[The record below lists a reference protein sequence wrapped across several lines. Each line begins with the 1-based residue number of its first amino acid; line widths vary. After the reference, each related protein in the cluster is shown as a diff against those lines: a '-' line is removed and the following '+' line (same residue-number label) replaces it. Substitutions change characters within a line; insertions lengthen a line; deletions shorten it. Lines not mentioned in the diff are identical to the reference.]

1 MISTMKTMF
10 QGWFRAVSTGVCPYH
25 QKSDFLSIRWTMRTV
40 LLLRSQDIGLFL
52 SLLGCIPLK
61 EIPSMDHDIR
71 HLGAIGDGRTKAT
84 AIIQR
89 AIDDASNQ
97 GGGRVVVPSGTYLTG
112 SVHLKSRVTLH
123 LEAGAVL
130 RGSSDLADYAI
141 DADQDYAPGVIG
153 PVLIFAKGCDR
164 VGISGTG
171 VIDGDGNSFP
181 KKMDSPRPVLVR
193 FRDCTQVRVR
203 DVTLRDGASWTI
215 HAIGCRQVRYEDLT
229 IHSVLQP
236 TNDGLDIDG
245 CEEVFVRGCSI
256 TTSDDA
262 ISLKA
267 TRIGYP
273 CRDVLISDCRLSSY
287 CQAIRVGPE
296 TLADIHRV
304 TATNCV
310 IVDTGMGGI
319 CVQAAHGGSIYD
331 LIFNGIVMD
340 MVSNPISVRLG
351 GWREGDANVKVWFL
365 DDQHWQR
372 GQIHDVLFANIR
384 ARIPKRYLEGT
395 PKESYTFKENEK
407 TCISV
412 TGTTSTR
419 PQRITFN
426 QVEVTCPGGGTSAD
440 ANRIIPDLDRQYPT
454 PFMFGVPPAYG
465 LFARH
470 VDDLVL
476 KEVRF
481 LLDSPDARPAAICDD
496 VQRGPP

>member
-1 MISTMKTMF
+1 MDDTPQQQNVNVRSC
-10 QGWFRAVSTGVCPYH
+10 GAV
-25 QKSDFLSIRWTMRTV
+25 
-40 LLLRSQDIGLFL
+40 
-52 SLLGCIPLK
+52 
-61 EIPSMDHDIR
+61 
-71 HLGAIGDGRTKAT
+71 GDGRTLDTVA
-84 AIIQR
+84 IQR
-89 AIDDASNQ
+89 AVDHCAGQ
-97 GGGRVVVPSGTYLTG
+97 GGGRVVLPSGTWLTG
-112 SVHLKSRVTLH
+112 TVHLKSHVILH

-130 RGSSDLADYAI
+130 RGSPDLADYAI
-141 DADQDYAPGVIG
+141 DAEQDYAPGIIG
-153 PVLIFAKGCDR
+153 PVLIFAKGCER
-164 VGISGTG
+164 TGITGTG

-193 FRDCTQVRVR
+193 FRDCIQVRVR

-215 HAIGCRQVRYEDLT
+215 HAIGCRQVHYQDLT

-262 ISLKA
+262 IALKA
-267 TRIGYP
+267 TRTGHS

-304 TATNCV
+304 TATNCI

-319 CVQAAHGGSIYD
+319 CVQAAHGGSIHD
-331 LIFNGIVMD
+331 LIFNGFVMD
-340 MVSNPISVRLG
+340 RVSNPISVRLG
-351 GWREGDANVKVWFL
+351 GWRDGDENVKPWFL
-365 DDQHWQR
+365 DDHRWQEGR
-372 GQIHDVLFANIR
+372 VNDVLFANIR
-384 ARIPKRYLEGT
+384 ARVPSRYLEGT
-395 PKESYTFKENEK
+395 PKESHTFKNNEK
-407 TCISV
+407 TCITV
-412 TGTTSTR
+412 TGTTATR

-426 QVEVTCPGGGTSAD
+426 QVEVTLPGGGTSAD
-440 ANRIIPDLDRQYPT
+440 ANREIPELDRQYPT
-454 PFMFGVPPAYG
+454 PFMFGVPKAYG

-481 LLDSPDARPAAICDD
+481 RLESPDERPAVVCED
-496 VQRGPP
+496 VRINRKKESP